1 MKNSPNP
8 SSAKL
13 PPFLT
18 LSLLANA
25 CLLVA
30 ISTVPAAGQAPAQ
43 TPAAAPAPALT
54 PAQAQDKT
62 PANPPAPA
70 QPAATAA
77 QPPAGTPAEAHAE
90 THVAQAE
97 THKAETHKD
106 QIAADS
112 AKLFQLANELK
123 AEMDKSTKDTLS
135 LSVMKKAEEVEK
147 LAHKVR
153 DEMRASLSN

>member
-1 MKNSPNP
+1 MKNRPNP

-13 PPFLT
+13 LPFLT
-18 LSLLANA
+18 LSLLAST

-30 ISTVPAAGQAPAQ
+30 ISIVPAAGQAPAQ
-43 TPAAAPAPALT
+43 TPATAPA

-70 QPAATAA
+70 PPAATAA
-77 QPPAGTPAEAHAE
+77 QTPAGTPAEAHAE
-90 THVAQAE
+90 THVAQ
-97 THKAETHKD
+97 AETHKD

>member
-1 MKNSPNP
+1 MKNRPNP
-8 SSAKL
+8 SRAKL
-13 PPFLT
+13 LPFLMLT
-18 LSLLANA
+18 SLAGISLLVVS
-25 CLLVA
+25 VA
-30 ISTVPAAGQAPAQ
+30 LAAGQAPTQ
-43 TPAAAPAPALT
+43 TPAAPPV
-54 PAQAQDKT
+54 PAQTQEKT

-70 QPAATAA
+70 QPAATAKA
-77 QPPAGTPAEAHAE
+77 APNPGDPADAHPADAKPVDAKP
-90 THVAQAE
+90 ADP
-97 THKAETHKD
+97 KKD

>member
-1 MKNSPNP
+1 MKNRPNP

-13 PPFLT
+13 LPFLT
-18 LSLLANA
+18 LSLLAST

-30 ISTVPAAGQAPAQ
+30 ISIVPAAGQAPAQ
-43 TPAAAPAPALT
+43 TPATAPAPA
-54 PAQAQDKT
+54 QGQDKT

-70 QPAATAA
+70 PPAATAA
-77 QPPAGTPAEAHAE
+77 QTPAGTPAEAHAE
-90 THVAQAE
+90 THVAQ
-97 THKAETHKD
+97 AETHKD

>member
-1 MKNSPNP
+1 MKNRPIQSR
-8 SSAKL
+8 AKL
-13 PPFLT
+13 LPFLT
-18 LSLLANA
+18 LTSFAGICLLA
-25 CLLVA
+25 A
-30 ISTVPAAGQAPAQ
+30 ISVTLAAGQTPTQ
-43 TPAAAPAPALT
+43 VPAAAPAANQT
-54 PAQAQDKT
+54 QEKT
-62 PANPPAPA
+62 PANSPAPA
-70 QPAATAA
+70 QAAAEAKAA
-77 QPPAGTPAEAHAE
+77 QNPGDPAGGR
-90 THVAQAE
+90 
-97 THKAETHKD
+97 KD

>member
-1 MKNSPNP
+1 MKNRPNP

-13 PPFLT
+13 LPFLT
-18 LSLLANA
+18 LSLLASA

-30 ISTVPAAGQAPAQ
+30 ISIVPAAGQAPAQ
-43 TPAAAPAPALT
+43 PPAAP
-54 PAQAQDKT
+54 PAQTQDKT
-62 PANPPAPA
+62 PASPPAPA
-70 QPAATAA
+70 QPAAAVTAV
-77 QPPAGTPAEAHAE
+77 QNPAETHAE
-90 THVAQAE
+90 TH
-97 THKAETHKD
+97 TETHKD

>member
-1 MKNSPNP
+1 MKNRPNP

-13 PPFLT
+13 LPFLT
-18 LSLLANA
+18 LSLLAST

-30 ISTVPAAGQAPAQ
+30 ISIVPAAGQAPAQ
-43 TPAAAPAPALT
+43 TPATAPAPAQT

-62 PANPPAPA
+62 PANPPAPVP
-70 QPAATAA
+70 PAATAA
-77 QPPAGTPAEAHAE
+77 QTPAGTPAEAHAE
-90 THVAQAE
+90 THVAQ
-97 THKAETHKD
+97 AETHKD

-135 LSVMKKAEEVEK
+135 LNVVKKANEIEK
-147 LAHKVR
+147 LAHKLR
-153 DEMRASLSN
+153 DEISASLLN